1 MFISLEWKHL
11 SLSQFLFSLYI
22 NDKEN
27 YLVDK
32 NIAGLQSFITS
43 TECDLCKTLTIH
55 FATDTVILA
64 ESVDN

>member
-1 MFISLEWKHL
+1 MIK
-11 SLSQFLFSLYI
+11 
-22 NDKEN
+22 KN

-43 TECDLCKTLTIH
+43 TECDVCKTLKIH
-55 FATDTVILA
+55 FTTDTVILA